1 MKIMRSIGLLL
12 LTLVCASAQAQIS
25 TEICGTLRNGFGPFD
40 YRADHQKPSPLNMSY
55 SEKRILVEGAH
66 FTARVE
72 AGIGSESNERNGP
85 AGGDIDY
92 TLRAFPNNHRALIAV
107 MRLGEMQKSDKPIG
121 LKWVIEC
128 YMERAI
134 RFASDDPIVRIIYS
148 TFLAKK
154 NRMPEAI
161 EQLDQA
167 SKLAENNGFTHY
179 NIGLTFFDLKRYD
192 KALVSAHRAMAV
204 GFERNELA
212 EKLKAAGQ
220 WREPEA
226 AEADAA
232 ASSASAAASVAE
244 PAKP

>member
-1 MKIMRSIGLLL
+1 MKIPRSMSLLL
-12 LTLVCASAQAQIS
+12 FALLISLLCASAQAQIS
-25 TEICGTLRNGFGPFD
+25 TEICGTLRNAFGPFD

-85 AGGDIDY
+85 AGGDMDY
-92 TLRAFPNNHRALIAV
+92 TLRAFPNNHRALIAL
-107 MRLGEMQKSDKPIG
+107 MRLGEMQKSDKPVG

-134 RFASDDPIVRIIYS
+134 RFAPDDPIVRIIYS
-148 TFLAKK
+148 TFLSKK
-154 NRMPEAI
+154 SRLPEAV

-167 SKLAENNGFTHY
+167 TKLAENNGFTHY

-192 KALVSAHRAMAV
+192 KALVSAHRAMAA

-220 WREPEA
+220 WREPLA
-226 AEADAA
+226 AEASDA
-232 ASSASAAASVAE
+232 ASSAE
-244 PAKP
+244 PAKAAKP